1 MTPGGCPP
9 PWRDPRV
16 IGLILLV
23 FLCGS
28 AAGAL
33 SARYR
38 YRQMMQNPKPPV
50 AAWKEYGKEVTLQKF
65 RKELNLSDDQAKE
78 IELVLDDFMM
88 YYQTLQ
94 AQMDEVRASG
104 KERIVRVLDASQ
116 REKFGR
122 MMSDLQNRQ
131 IR

>member
-1 MTPGGCPP
+1 
-9 PWRDPRV
+9 V

-33 SARYR
+33 GTRYR
-38 YRQMMQNPKPPV
+38 YRQLVQKPAV
-50 AAWKEYGKEVTLQKF
+50 AAWKEAGREVTLQKF
-65 RKELNLSDDQAKE
+65 RKELNLSEEQAKE

-104 KERIVRVLDASQ
+104 KERIMRVLDERQ
-116 REKFGR
+116 REKFSR
-122 MMSDLQNRQ
+122 MMSEFQNRQ

>member
-1 MTPGGCPP
+1 MVPGGCPP

-33 SARYR
+33 GARYR
-38 YRQMMQNPKPPV
+38 YRQIAQKPM
-50 AAWKEYGKEVTLQKF
+50 AAWKEAGKEISLQKF
-65 RKELNLSDDQAKE
+65 RKELSLTDGQAKE

-104 KERIVRVLDASQ
+104 KERIIRVLDAGQ
-116 REKFGR
+116 REKFDR
-122 MMSDLQNRQ
+122 MMTELQNRQ